1 MVWVRP
7 GVLLVLAILLPTS
20 ELIRLDLPTLERPRN
35 AISGAPAGGNCS
47 GAAAEVTKRV
57 NTFMQAIPPS
67 WTQGARSEKGTR
79 TPPSVGLFTSKWWSA
94 VRLLVCRCRLRVRR
108 QRRDSGRVLVRHF
121 RQRTLQRIRQHI
133 IHGIDEAQLHYV
145 AQVFRHVGQVLFII
159 GRKQDFHDSGTVSRQ
174 QLLFQPADGQYLA
187 AQRDL

>member
-20 ELIRLDLPTLERPRN
+20 ALIKLDFPTLERPRN

-67 WTQGARSEKGTR
+67 WTQSARSEKGTGPR
-79 TPPSVGLFTSKWWSA
+79 PRWACSLRSGGQPCAYWCAGVGSVFGGSA
-94 VRLLVCRCRLRVRR
+94 AIPGE
-108 QRRDSGRVLVRHF
+108 SS
-121 RQRTLQRIRQHI
+121 
-133 IHGIDEAQLHYV
+133 
-145 AQVFRHVGQVLFII
+145 
-159 GRKQDFHDSGTVSRQ
+159 SGTS
-174 QLLFQPADGQYLA
+174 GSG
-187 AQRDL
+187 